1 MMRLVLI
8 AVLFTTSCRNGG
20 SPPPQP
26 PEPPQP
32 PPETE
37 PEPSAASQDA
47 QAVAEV
53 EQEPDDTIRLALDLK
68 GPEAKLATLCPK
80 CKTEKKLPA
89 GGPYKSV
96 RILTSQWDSPAPGP
110 MMNTSYALGIQT
122 EDGWFIMDHLGTDGI
137 LCGGES
143 LFNVG
148 FDLDA
153 LEYRDAIPGDPEEI
167 ILTFEGSAHGIFDQE
182 IVVCSIGPSG
192 KPSCG
197 GPWIMSRNHPEFTKS
212 WESLVEFLPDGQM
225 VYKKDGEV
233 VSGPYK
239 LSFP

>member
-8 AVLFTTSCRNGG
+8 AVLVTTSCRNGG

-32 PPETE
+32 PPDTG
-37 PEPSAASQDA
+37 PVPAPAAEDA
-47 QAVAEV
+47 KAVAEV
-53 EQEPDDTIRLALDLK
+53 EEADDTIRLALDLQ

-89 GGPYKSV
+89 SGPYKSV

-122 EDGWFIMDHLGTDGI
+122 KDGWYIMDHLGTDGI

-153 LEYRDAIPGDPEEI
+153 LEYRDAIPGEPEEI
-167 ILTFEGSAHGIFDQE
+167 ILTFEGSAHGIFDRE

-197 GPWIMSRNHPEFTKS
+197 GPWIMSRNHPEFTQS

-225 VYKKDGEV
+225 VYKNDGEV